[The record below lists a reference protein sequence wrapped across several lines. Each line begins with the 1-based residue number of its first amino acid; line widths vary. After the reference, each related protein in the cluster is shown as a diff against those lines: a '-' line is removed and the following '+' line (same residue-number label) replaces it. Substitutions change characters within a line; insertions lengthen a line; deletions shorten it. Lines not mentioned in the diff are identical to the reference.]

1 MLWCFL
7 SALRKQD
14 CPGYQLNNSTTF
26 LSWLHA
32 LLDPSSLAIRH
43 IDDTQSKGQ
52 EVPKQSA
59 SAVPALYKARL
70 NKWALETAGNA
81 NKARTFRSRWLAG
94 SCIPHVYLHV
104 LLIQSH
110 ITKNDGHYQ
119 KECSRKTPGL
129 TARPQH
135 QVCSGN
141 NCPHL
146 TVYYTKTVQHRNEQR
161 NEGAFQVFLKALG
174 TDAAIGDNHWCTQV

>member
-119 KECSRKTPGL
+119 KEQEDPWF
-129 TARPQH
+129 
-135 QVCSGN
+135 
-141 NCPHL
+141 NCPSTAPSVLRKQLPTLDCILHKNCPAQKWAKKWRCL
-146 TVYYTKTVQHRNEQR
+146 PSVFKSLRNR
-161 NEGAFQVFLKALG
+161 CC
-174 TDAAIGDNHWCTQV
+174 HWW

>member
-94 SCIPHVYLHV
+94 SCIPRL
-104 LLIQSH
+104 SSCSANT
-110 ITKNDGHYQ
+110 ITHNQEWWPLPEGAQQED
-119 KECSRKTPGL
+119 PWF
-129 TARPQH
+129 
-135 QVCSGN
+135 
-141 NCPHL
+141 NCPSTAPSVLRKQLPTLDCILHKNCPAQKWAKKWRCL
-146 TVYYTKTVQHRNEQR
+146 PTVFKSLRNR
-161 NEGAFQVFLKALG
+161 CC
-174 TDAAIGDNHWCTQV
+174 HWW